1 MRAFAQPKFENKH
14 LPNLRCGYWHIRKFS
29 EYWANVNLCGSV
41 FSNYCVNDQA
51 LVESTLPTLSTSAA
65 EGEMQKRKRDYDPII
80 FGQVR
85 GRKGLKA
92 CCCKSGKN
100 TWMKL

>member
-1 MRAFAQPKFENKH
+1 MKISICSLALSTFAH
-14 LPNLRCGYWHIRKFS
+14 KFS
-29 EYWANVNLCGSV
+29 EYCGNVKVCESE

-51 LVESTLPTLSTSAA
+51 LVESTLPTLTTSAA

-80 FGQVR
+80 FGEVR

-92 CCCKSGKN
+92 
-100 TWMKL
+100 